1 MKKGG
6 IGMAEW
12 LTIKQ
17 VSEKHGIPESTL
29 RCWKNLNYIASSTVD
44 DRVMLDEE
52 DVIRFL
58 DTHQT
63 NTWNE
68 GALKE
73 IIHGKE
79 REREGLLSQ
88 MDDELFLLL
97 TLKRHQPLFHAVI
110 GELGALITDEKI
122 REIFLAVS
130 YGEPISQVAER
141 HGMSYAKIL
150 KTYGD
155 ILNKLD
161 ENTQRIFS
169 KYGQTIKRLCWKF
182 NIDNPMNIPL
192 SQILELHAYGT
203 LNFSEGIVTL
213 QELLEFTEKWGWR
226 RLKNIKGIGNVTYKQ
241 IIKTLRNEGII
252 TIDSNGI
259 IEVIPE
265 IAAIMV

>member
-1 MKKGG
+1 
-6 IGMAEW
+6 MAEW

-29 RCWKNLNYIASSTVD
+29 RCWKSLNYIASSTID

-63 NTWNE
+63 NILSE
-68 GALKE
+68 GSPQE
-73 IIHGKE
+73 IIHKKDTK
-79 REREGLLSQ
+79 RETLFSR
-88 MDDELFLLL
+88 MDDEAFLLP
-97 TLKRHQPLFHAVI
+97 TLKRYQPLFHAVI
-110 GELGALITDEKI
+110 GELGALITDEKL

-141 HGMSYAKIL
+141 HGMSHAKIL
-150 KTYGD
+150 KTYDD

-161 ENTQRIFS
+161 ENTKRIFS

-192 SQILELHAYGT
+192 SHIFELHAHAALNNSKEIKT
-203 LNFSEGIVTL
+203 LR
-213 QELLEFTEKWGWR
+213 ELLEYTEKRGWR
-226 RLKNIKGIGNVTYKQ
+226 RLKNIRGIGNVTYKQ
-241 IIKTLRNEGII
+241 IINTLRDEGII